1 MILKIYR
8 IATILGGP
16 LILFYL
22 NRRKFNGKEDAER
35 LHERLGISTSRRP
48 AGTLIWLHAAS
59 VGEAIS
65 MLQLIEK
72 LLKKH
77 LINV

>member
-8 IATILGGP
+8 IVTILGGP
-16 LILFYL
+16 FIRLYL
-22 NRRKFNGKEDAER
+22 NRRKCNGKEDAER
-35 LHERLGISTSRRP
+35 LHERLGISTALRP
-48 AGTLIWLHAAS
+48 SGTLIWLHAAS

-65 MLQLIEK
+65 MLQLIEE

-77 LINV
+77 